1 MDSNLKSKIDL
12 FIQNRQDVGNAFVF
26 EYGLNCLVSSLIL
39 TNADR
44 KADVV
49 KMKEVRKILA
59 SKASILSSFRVSV
72 ELAVLTKMSIQSDPE
87 RYIDDV
93 LAVYKTLRGKRIIE
107 YNCMVLSAMTI
118 VDLGL
123 KNEAEKI
130 AKRMESIVDK
140 LSKKHPLLSD
150 ESDIAFA
157 VLLALSEK
165 DDDELVNEIEGCY
178 IYLKKEL
185 KVKADANA
193 IQGLSELLVI
203 SGGNLKEK
211 CEKSAELFT
220 TFKEHGARYG
230 SYYEFS
236 SLGALAELD
245 IDKDELVDMVIETEE
260 YLRREKG
267 FGSWSLEKRERLM
280 FAAIFVAE
288 MLSNSKDEVYSKA
301 VNSAVISSAL
311 ASIVAEEV
319 ATMTCVSMAMNTTF
333 D

>member
-1 MDSNLKSKIDL
+1 MDSNLKSKIEL
-12 FIQNRQDVGNAFVF
+12 FVQNRQAVGDAFVF

-39 TNADR
+39 TNVNYRANIE
-44 KADVV
+44 
-49 KMKEVRKILA
+49 KMKEARKILA
-59 SKASILSSFRVSV
+59 SKTSILSSFRVTV
-72 ELAVLTKMSIQSDPE
+72 ELAVLTKMSIQNDPE
-87 RYIDDV
+87 RYIDNV
-93 LAVYKTLRGKRIIE
+93 ISVYKTLRGKRIIE

-118 VDLGL
+118 VDLGMM
-123 KNEAEKI
+123 NEAGKI
-130 AKRMESIVDK
+130 AARMENIVSK

-150 ESDIAFA
+150 ESDIAYA
-157 VLLALSEK
+157 VLLAMSEK
-165 DDDELVNEIEGCY
+165 DDDALVDEIEECY
-178 IYLKKEL
+178 VYLKKEL

-203 SGGNLKEK
+203 AGGNLKDK
-211 CEKSAELFT
+211 CDKAAKLFT

-230 SYYEFS
+230 NYYEFS
-236 SLGALAELD
+236 SLGALAGLD
-245 IDKDELVDMVIETEE
+245 IDMDELVDLVIETEE
-260 YLRREKG
+260 YLRKEKG

-288 MLSNSKDEVYSKA
+288 MFSDNDDQVYSNA
-301 VNSAVISSAL
+301 INSAVISNAL

>member
-1 MDSNLKSKIDL
+1 
-12 FIQNRQDVGNAFVF
+12 
-26 EYGLNCLVSSLIL
+26 
-39 TNADR
+39 
-44 KADVV
+44 
-49 KMKEVRKILA
+49 
-59 SKASILSSFRVSV
+59 
-72 ELAVLTKMSIQSDPE
+72 MSIQTDPGK
-87 RYIDDV
+87 YIDDV
-93 LAVYKTLRGKRIIE
+93 IAVYKTLRGKRIIE

-123 KNEAEKI
+123 MNEAASI

-165 DDDELVNEIEGCY
+165 DDDALVDEIEECY
-178 IYLKKEL
+178 VYLKKEL

-203 SGGNLKEK
+203 SGGNLREK
-211 CEKSAELFT
+211 CDKSAELFT

-230 SYYEFS
+230 NYYEFS

-245 IDKDELVDMVIETEE
+245 IDMDELVDMVIETEE
-260 YLRREKG
+260 YLGREKG
-267 FGSWSLEKRERLM
+267 FGNWTLQKRERLM
-280 FAAIFVAE
+280 FAAIFVAD
-288 MLSNSKDEVYSKA
+288 MLSGSDDQIYNKA
-301 VNSAVISSAL
+301 VNSAVISNAL

-319 ATMTCVSMAMNTTF
+319 ATMTCVSMAMNSAF